1 MLVLYY
7 LAIKLYG
14 LVLLLISPF
23 HKKAKLWVDGRKNI
37 FEKIKK
43 ELKGKKNIWF
53 HCSSYGEFE
62 QGRPILDA
70 LFANFPE
77 HKIIVTFFSPSAY
90 ENFKN
95 KLSDYTVFYLPLD
108 TPKNAKRFVN
118 MVNPEFTVFIKN
130 DIWFYYMRAL
140 YKKQIKFYFV
150 SSLFKPSQIYF
161 KWFSYYFQKQ
171 LNKAQ
176 HFFVQNQASL
186 QLLYK
191 HKITQVSVSGDTRF
205 DRVFQNLNSNN
216 NIAGINEF
224 KNGKNILVAG
234 STWPAEEKMLIELA
248 NCSYLNYKFI
258 IAPHEINENRIKALQ
273 SKITVN
279 NVRYSERDNSN
290 LRDAQVL
297 IMDNVGYLSSLYK
310 YAKVSI
316 IGGGFGKGI
325 HNILE
330 SVVFGAPTIF
340 GPRYKNAKEAIEL
353 VNREKAFSI
362 KNTKELKSI
371 LTDLEENELIYEEV
385 SNVNKKYILE
395 NKGATSIIINQIKM
409 DLGI

>member
-1 MLVLYY
+1 M
-7 LAIKLYG
+7 
-14 LVLLLISPF
+14 
-23 HKKAKLWVDGRKNI
+23 
-37 FEKIKK
+37 
-43 ELKGKKNIWF
+43 
-53 HCSSYGEFE
+53 
-62 QGRPILDA
+62 
-70 LFANFPE
+70 
-77 HKIIVTFFSPSAY
+77 
-90 ENFKN
+90 
-95 KLSDYTVFYLPLD
+95 
-108 TPKNAKRFVN
+108 
-118 MVNPEFTVFIKN
+118 
-130 DIWFYYMRAL
+130 
-140 YKKQIKFYFV
+140 
-150 SSLFKPSQIYF
+150 
-161 KWFSYYFQKQ
+161 
-171 LNKAQ
+171 
-176 HFFVQNQASL
+176 QNQASL

-234 STWPAEEKMLIELA
+234 STWPTEEKMLIELA